1 MTPIEKEIEGIV
13 DGILEDYG
21 HGRDIDKLDPF
32 QHPDKAVVIDM
43 IGKLLRI
50 VYPGSSRDKAY
61 RIYNTKHNLSMLIED
76 VMYNLNKQIAI
87 ALRVDRTEREAQET
101 AQELSLQFFRAI
113 PGIRAV
119 AQTDVEAFY
128 DGDPAAF
135 SMDEI
140 IFCYP
145 GLFAITVYRLAHV
158 LYMLKVP
165 MLRIMTEHAHSVTGI
180 DINPGATIG
189 RYFFI
194 DHGTGIV
201 VGETTVI
208 GDHVKVYQGVTL
220 GGNGKE
226 TGKRHPTLKDNVMVS
241 AGAKIIGSFTIG
253 ENSKIGAGSVVIE
266 EVPPNCTVVGVP
278 GHIVKQNDVRIPRK
292 SMDHIHLPDP
302 IFEDIKV
309 LQQENTELTNRV
321 LELEGELR
329 RMRKKERTEQK

>member
-1 MTPIEKEIEGIV
+1 MTPIEQQIEGVV
-13 DGILEDYG
+13 DSILEDYRN
-21 HGRDIDKLDPF
+21 GRDIDKLDPF
-32 QHPDKAVVIDM
+32 QHPDKDIVIDM

-50 VYPGSSRDKAY
+50 VYPGFSRDRAY

-87 ALRVDRTEREAQET
+87 VLRSTMEPEQAQEK
-101 AQELSLQFFRAI
+101 AQQISLEFFRAI

-135 SMDEI
+135 SVDEI
-140 IFCYP
+140 VFCYP

-158 LYMLKVP
+158 LYTLEVP
-165 MLRIMTEHAHSVTGI
+165 MLPRIMTEHAHSVTGI

-189 RYFFI
+189 KYFFI

-220 GGNGKE
+220 GALTTRGGQSLRGK
-226 TGKRHPTLKDNVMVS
+226 KRHPTIEDNVTIY
-241 AGAKIIGSFTIG
+241 AGASILGGGTVIGRDSVIGSNVFITHSIP
-253 ENSKIGAGSVVIE
+253 ACTTVSVKSQE
-266 EVPPNCTVVGVP
+266 LQFKPRNCSGNCTTCD
-278 GHIVKQNDVRIPRK
+278 K
-292 SMDHIHLPDP
+292 PDP
-302 IFEDIKV
+302 FW
-309 LQQENTELTNRV
+309 
-321 LELEGELR
+321 EG
-329 RMRKKERTEQK
+329 QK